1 MIDGIRF
8 RAGDNGTIVLQVRD
22 PFSKDNTFSWNDRNE
37 LWRDAKVEDL
47 LEVSAYARGEIA
59 HRLEMMDMDL
69 TTLRRAFH
77 DAENGSLPA

>member
-1 MIDGIRF
+1 MIDAIRF
-8 RAGDNGTIVLQVRD
+8 RTGDNGTIVLQVRN
-22 PFSKDNTFSWNDRNE
+22 PLSNMNNWNDRNE

-47 LEVSAYARGEIA
+47 LEVSAYTRGEIA

-77 DAENGSLPA
+77 NVENGSLPP

>member
-1 MIDGIRF
+1 MIDAIRF
-8 RAGDNGTIVLQVRD
+8 RAGDNGTIVLQVRA
-22 PFSKDNTFSWNDRNE
+22 PLSNMNNWNDRNE

-47 LEVSAYARGEIA
+47 LEVSAYTRGEIA

-77 DAENGSLPA
+77 NVENGSLPP

>member
-1 MIDGIRF
+1 MIDAIRF
-8 RAGDNGTIVLQVRD
+8 RAGDNGTIVLQVRN
-22 PFSKDNTFSWNDRNE
+22 PLSNMNNWNDRNE

-47 LEVSAYARGEIA
+47 LEVSAYTRGEIA

-77 DAENGSLPA
+77 NVENGSLPP

>member
-1 MIDGIRF
+1 MIDAIRF
-8 RAGDNGTIVLQVRD
+8 RVGVNDTIVLQVRA
-22 PFSKDNTFSWNDRNE
+22 PLSNMNNWNDRNE

-69 TTLRRAFH
+69 ITLRRAFH